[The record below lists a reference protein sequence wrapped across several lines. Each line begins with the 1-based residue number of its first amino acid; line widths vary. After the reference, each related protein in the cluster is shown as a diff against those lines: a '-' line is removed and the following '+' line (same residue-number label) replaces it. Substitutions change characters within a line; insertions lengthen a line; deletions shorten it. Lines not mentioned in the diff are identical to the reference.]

1 MPGKPPWARRG
12 FKKKEPKDPKVK
24 IKDPVKKAF
33 LKSKEG
39 AYLISDEVDKIRKE
53 GGSPSETTTEKVY
66 TKAIKNVE
74 RYLGGGAEL
83 RGGGRAVMKKGGKV

>member
-1 MPGKPPWARRG
+1 MT
-12 FKKKEPKDPKVK
+12 KKTK
-24 IKDPVKKAF
+24 IEKKDPVKKAF

-39 AYLISDEVDKIRKE
+39 SYFIRDVVDSIKAE

-66 TKAIKNVE
+66 TKAIDKA
-74 RYLGGGAEL
+74 RKILGGGAEL

>member
-1 MPGKPPWARRG
+1 MTKKTKPIE
-12 FKKKEPKDPKVK
+12 KKVQK
-24 IKDPVKKAF
+24 KDPVATAF

-39 AYLISDEVDKIRKE
+39 SYFIKDVVDSIKAE

-66 TKAIKNVE
+66 TKAINKA
-74 RYLGGGAEL
+74 RKILGGGAEL

>member
-1 MPGKPPWARRG
+1 MT
-12 FKKKEPKDPKVK
+12 KKTK
-24 IKDPVKKAF
+24 IEKKDPVKKAF

-39 AYLISDEVDKIRKE
+39 SYFIRDVVDSIKAEK
-53 GGSPSETTTEKVY
+53 GPPSETTTEKVY

>member
-1 MPGKPPWARRG
+1 MT
-12 FKKKEPKDPKVK
+12 KKTK
-24 IKDPVKKAF
+24 IEKKDPVKKAF

-39 AYLISDEVDKIRKE
+39 SYFIRDVVDSIKAE

-66 TKAIKNVE
+66 TKAINKA
-74 RYLGGGAEL
+74 RKILGGGVEL

>member
-1 MPGKPPWARRG
+1 MT
-12 FKKKEPKDPKVK
+12 KKTKIEKKDPL
-24 IKDPVKKAF
+24 KKAF

-39 AYLISDEVDKIRKE
+39 SYFIRDVVDSIKAE

-66 TKAIKNVE
+66 TKAINKA
-74 RYLGGGAEL
+74 RKILGGGAEL

>member
-1 MPGKPPWARRG
+1 MT
-12 FKKKEPKDPKVK
+12 KKTK
-24 IKDPVKKAF
+24 IEKKDPVKKAF

-39 AYLISDEVDKIRKE
+39 SYFIRDVVDSIKAE

-66 TKAIKNVE
+66 TKAINKA
-74 RYLGGGAEL
+74 RKILGGGAEL

>member
-1 MPGKPPWARRG
+1 MT
-12 FKKKEPKDPKVK
+12 KKTK
-24 IKDPVKKAF
+24 IEKKDPVKKAF

-39 AYLISDEVDKIRKE
+39 SYFIRDVVDSIKAE